1 MMPTPGIKE
10 QARKR
15 ADSLPDDA
23 TWEDLEYKI
32 FVRRKI
38 ESGAA
43 SIESEETLSTEEVLD
58 ELGSEDA

>member
-1 MMPTPGIKE
+1 MPTPGIKE
-10 QARKR
+10 QARKLV
-15 ADSLPDDA
+15 DSLPEDA

-43 SIESEETLSTEEVLD
+43 SIENEETLSTEEVL
-58 ELGSEDA
+58 EVLGLDDA